1 MGMRLM
7 LAVPSISM
15 AASETRSFDVA
26 LHSILSCADKM
37 GSFQL
42 AVQREFAALDETF
55 LPALSARLEHE
66 PSEQL
71 WAVQDAFGELLFKP
85 ELVRTTSSDDIIL
98 QHWRSADDYWS
109 IGEDEE
115 FAVNTDGL
123 PKGTPPPESRAS
135 TYGEITRTG
144 GRALFFAMG
153 LTERRAADGSAA
165 AVFVDLGSGSGR
177 LVAQA
182 WLELAPAAVIRRAV
196 GVELAPTRHA
206 VAQSAWA
213 AVVAAGAAP
222 TGGKVVSRAA
232 QGPEFV
238 LGSLLEWDP
247 AEATHVYV
255 ASKCLPEHLLDA
267 LWVRLRDAAPRLEVV
282 AFVEQVPRAA
292 VALAVAEG
300 YEPQVVPVAMNWNE
314 GCRVVLYRFD
324 RKPC

>member
-7 LAVPSISM
+7 LAVPIVSM
-15 AASETRSFDVA
+15 AASESRSFDIA
-26 LHSILSCADKM
+26 LNSILSRADEM
-37 GSFQL
+37 GSFKL
-42 AVQREFAALDETF
+42 AVQSEFAALDETF
-55 LPALSARLEHE
+55 LPALSARLEHK

-71 WAVQDAFGELLFKP
+71 WAVQDAFGEVLFKP
-85 ELVRTTSSDDIIL
+85 ELVRTTVSDDIIL

-115 FAVNTDGL
+115 LTVNTDGL
-123 PKGTPPPESRAS
+123 PNGSAPPESRAS

-144 GRALFFAMG
+144 GRALFLAMG
-153 LTERRAADGSAA
+153 LTERRAAA

-182 WLELAPAAVIRRAV
+182 WLDLAPAAVIRRAV

-213 AVVAAGAAP
+213 SVVAAGAAP
-222 TGGKVVSRAA
+222 TACAVSRAVPRLA
-232 QGPEFV
+232 KGPEFV
-238 LGSLLEWDP
+238 LGSLLEWDL

-255 ASKCLPEHLLDA
+255 CSKCLPEHLLDA

-282 AFVEQVPRAA
+282 AFVEQVRMYECTHHTCTCTHAHAYPSRASRSSRSSTG
-292 VALAVAEG
+292 VRGSGLG
-300 YEPQVVPVAMNWNE
+300 
-314 GCRVVLYRFD
+314 
-324 RKPC
+324 